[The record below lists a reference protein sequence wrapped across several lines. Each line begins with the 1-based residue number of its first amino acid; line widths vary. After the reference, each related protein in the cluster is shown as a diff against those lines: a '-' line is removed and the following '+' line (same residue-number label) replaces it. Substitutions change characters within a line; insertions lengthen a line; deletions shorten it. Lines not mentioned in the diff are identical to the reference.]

1 MKEIDIDGIKYTLI
15 KNEKDGFDEEAFRE
29 RLTDY
34 FDAFDI
40 VVGDWA
46 YGQLR
51 LKGFNEKGN
60 KEFKDINDADKIEEY
75 IKTYCAFGCKWFA
88 VKRKGPAKKI
98 SNEEKKTE
106 NKQKS

>member
-1 MKEIDIDGIKYTLI
+1 MKEIKIDGQKYTLI
-15 KNEKDGFDEEAFRE
+15 KNEKDGFDEEAFKE

-34 FDAFDI
+34 FDGFDI
-40 VVGDWA
+40 IVGDWS

-60 KEFKDINDADKIEEY
+60 KEFKDINDSSKIEEY

-88 VKRKGPAKKI
+88 VKRKRI
-98 SNEEKKTE
+98 E
-106 NKQKS
+106 NKGSKEENKGKNE